1 MSPGF
6 SVLSLAIYQMS
17 PCFLMATLPDVG
29 LDLGT
34 LIPFS
39 YHQDEP
45 QWEQMQL
52 ANRNDQLILYGQ
64 KSILT
69 NDNLLD
75 QNRCRFIGFINGIL
89 SISHFLYYWEWIE
102 VTLNWLKQWVCEHG
116 ELMVTLALQTANNTE
131 EQPQE
136 SITDCHIGERD
147 PPPPFPNIWG
157 HLLLDRLDRTISI
170 TICAAFYMI
179 SILCMSFH
187 KRNM

>member
-1 MSPGF
+1 MSSRVLGFVPGHL
-6 SVLSLAIYQMS
+6 SNVLLLSDGYSA
-17 PCFLMATLPDVG
+17 G

-69 NDNLLD
+69 NDNLLN

-102 VTLNWLKQWVCEHG
+102 VTLNWLKQWACEHG

-131 EQPQE
+131 ELPQE
-136 SITDCHIGERD
+136 SRTDCRIQ
-147 PPPPFPNIWG
+147 
-157 HLLLDRLDRTISI
+157 
-170 TICAAFYMI
+170 
-179 SILCMSFH
+179 
-187 KRNM
+187 